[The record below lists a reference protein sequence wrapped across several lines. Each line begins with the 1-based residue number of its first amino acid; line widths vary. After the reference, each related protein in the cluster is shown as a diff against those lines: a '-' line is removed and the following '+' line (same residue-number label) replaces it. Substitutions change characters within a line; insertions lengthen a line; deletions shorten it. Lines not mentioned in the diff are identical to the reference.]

1 MLVKLLAGQMEGKG
15 VSVSISYRVV
25 VIGEG
30 EGDYTHFVFMNCVEN
45 VIGRQVL
52 NGERSNQ

>member
-25 VIGEG
+25 VIG